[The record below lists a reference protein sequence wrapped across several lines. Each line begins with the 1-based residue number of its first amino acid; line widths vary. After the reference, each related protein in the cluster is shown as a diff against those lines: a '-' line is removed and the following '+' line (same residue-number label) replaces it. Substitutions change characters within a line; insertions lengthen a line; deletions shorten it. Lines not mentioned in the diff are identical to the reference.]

1 MKDNISGQSADPYP
15 SHLSI
20 GIDQAR
26 LCTFLRVCSLV
37 VWIMP
42 LSFFGAFF
50 GLCLGADKVEG
61 KGLPLGEVLVSMASG
76 LGKGLGIAV
85 LIGLTV
91 HLLFRH
97 RQARRYAETLEVSVE
112 GSYLRIR
119 HGGSSTSDR
128 KIHFRSIV
136 DYDARQSWLM
146 NLIGIQ
152 SLHMNTNGGGPGS
165 VIVVAGIKDCL
176 QVRDML
182 SEIDSLRENR

>member
-1 MKDNISGQSADPYP
+1 MKDNVSSQSPDPYP

-20 GIDQAR
+20 EIDR
-26 LCTFLRVCSLV
+26 TGLCTFLRAVSLM
-37 VWIMP
+37 VWIAP

-50 GLCLGADKVEG
+50 GFIHGADKVEG
-61 KGLPLGEVLVSMASG
+61 QGLPLADVLVSMVSG
-76 LGKGLGIAV
+76 LGKGVGIAV

-97 RQARRYAETLEVSVE
+97 RQARRYADTLEVSVE

-146 NLIGIQ
+146 NLTGIQ

-176 QVRDML
+176 KVRDML
-182 SEIDSLRENR
+182 SEIDSLREHR